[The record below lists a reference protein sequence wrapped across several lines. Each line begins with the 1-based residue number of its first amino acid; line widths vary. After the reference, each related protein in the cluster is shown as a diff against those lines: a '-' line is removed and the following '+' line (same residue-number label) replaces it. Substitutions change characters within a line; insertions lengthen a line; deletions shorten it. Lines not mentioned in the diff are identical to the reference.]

1 MHFLLATQPAVKP
14 VTTVDKPYFV
24 YIVRCNDGSLY
35 TGVSHDVERRVA
47 DHNSGKQGAKY
58 TRSRRPV
65 QLVFRKKVKNRSSA
79 QQEEW
84 RIKQLSRRDKQK
96 LITAGMMREQ

>member
-1 MHFLLATQPAVKP
+1 

-24 YIVRCNDGSLY
+24 YIVRCSDGSLY
-35 TGVSHDVERRVA
+35 TGVSCDVERRVT
-47 DHNSGKQGAKY
+47 DHNSGKYGAKY

-65 QLVFRKKVKNRSSA
+65 QLIFKKKTKNRSSA

-84 RIKQLSRRDKQK
+84 RIKQLSRQAKQK
-96 LITAGMMREQ
+96 LITASIRRG